1 MGILSW
7 RQVAQDGD
15 GQRRGAMEALAFF
28 DSGATGEE
36 EEGGGGGE

>member
-15 GQRRGAMEALAFF
+15 GQRRGAREALAFF

-36 EEGGGGGE
+36 EEEGREG